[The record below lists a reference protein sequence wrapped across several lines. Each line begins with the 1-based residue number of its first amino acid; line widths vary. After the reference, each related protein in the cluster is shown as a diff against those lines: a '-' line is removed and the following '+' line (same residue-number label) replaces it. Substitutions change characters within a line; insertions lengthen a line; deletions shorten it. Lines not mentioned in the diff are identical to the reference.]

1 MRENE
6 VLRVEKLSK
15 KFKKF
20 QLSDVSFSLD
30 KGYIMGVIGKNGAG
44 KTTLMKVLL
53 GVYTKSQ
60 GEIYIDGNR
69 YGKNKIKFKQRIGYI
84 SEEDR
89 FIRGKSLTENAKL
102 FGDFYEQF
110 DMEYF
115 KDLLRKYNVDEHK
128 TPDQLSKGMKTKFQ
142 LAFTLAHHP
151 KLLLLD
157 EPTGG
162 LDPLFRQEFLSI
174 LQGLVEEENMGVIIS
189 THITADLDKIADYI
203 MILNKGKVISLTSKE
218 ELMDE
223 YRLVK
228 GPREILRMLPK
239 DLFISLRSNNS
250 GFEGLAHRS
259 SKIVG
264 EEELLHKI
272 VVENPDLSD
281 ILYYLTK
288 ESYREGAERTC

>member
-1 MRENE
+1 MQENE

-15 KFKKF
+15 KFRKF

-228 GPREILRMLPK
+228 GPREFLRMLPK
-239 DLFISLRSNNS
+239 DLFISLRSNNN

-264 EEELLHKI
+264 QEELLHKI

>member
-6 VLRVEKLSK
+6 VLRVVNLSK
-15 KFKKF
+15 NFRKF

-44 KTTLMKVLL
+44 KTTLMRVLL
-53 GVYTKSQ
+53 GVYTKSR

-69 YGKNKIKFKQRIGYI
+69 YGKNNIKLRQRIGYI
-84 SEEDR
+84 SEEDY
-89 FIRGKSLTENAKL
+89 FIRGKSLIENAKL
-102 FGDFYEQF
+102 FGSFYEEF
-110 DMEYF
+110 DMGHF
-115 KDLLRKYNVDEHK
+115 KELLLKYNVDENQ
-128 TPDQLSKGMKTKFQ
+128 TPEQLSKGMKTKFQ

-162 LDPLFRQEFLSI
+162 LDPLFRQEFLTI

-189 THITADLDKIADYI
+189 THITADLDKIADYVL
-203 MILNKGKVISLTSKE
+203 ILNKGRVISLTSKE

-228 GPREILRMLPK
+228 GPREILRMLPQ
-239 DLFISLRSNNS
+239 DLFISLRSNNN

-259 SKIVG
+259 GKITG
-264 EEELLHKI
+264 QEEWLHRMA
-272 VVENPDLSD
+272 VETPDLSD

-288 ESYREGAERTC
+288 DSYKEGAERTC

>member
-6 VLRVEKLSK
+6 VLRVENLSK
-15 KFKKF
+15 NFRKF

-30 KGYIMGVIGKNGAG
+30 KGYILGVIGKNGAG
-44 KTTLMKVLL
+44 KTTLMRVLL

-60 GEIYIDGNR
+60 GEIYIDSNR
-69 YGKNKIKFKQRIGYI
+69 YGKNNIKLRQRIGYI

-89 FIRGKSLTENAKL
+89 FIRGKSLIENAKL
-102 FGDFYEQF
+102 FGGFYEQF

-115 KDLLRKYNVDEHK
+115 KELLQRYNIDENK
-128 TPDQLSKGMKTKFQ
+128 TPEQLSKGMKTKFQ

-162 LDPLFRQEFLSI
+162 LDPLFRQEFLTI

-203 MILNKGKVISLTSKE
+203 LILNKGNVISLTSKE
-218 ELMDE
+218 ELMDK

-228 GPREILRMLPK
+228 GPREILRMLPQ
-239 DLFISLRSNNS
+239 DLFISLRSNNN

-259 SKIVG
+259 NKIVG
-264 EEELLHKI
+264 QEEFLQRI

-288 ESYREGAERTC
+288 DSYKEGAE